1 MQNITSSTII
11 CPQCAGENQISVD
24 DRFIECV
31 FCNSAIYVD
40 KSKVVTHYVVSSNFN
55 QSTAEGNLRR
65 WMAGNFQVKD
75 LDKLAQI
82 SKVSFYYFPMW
93 YFKTLD
99 ISGDRI
105 YLQPATSTSISEIK
119 KISVPAG
126 NLKVFHKKEFNE
138 SEFMP
143 PDIYLTSAQ
152 KWLTDSGVNLTN
164 IKEASLVHIPF
175 FQFNYTH
182 NGSEFTALVESSSGK
197 VYANLWPKKSETP
210 FRALFGIGVALF
222 LIISILSIII
232 SAATFDSGSEV
243 TSGSIVFKMF
253 FYLLASVPL
262 IIIAFLIA
270 KKV

>member
-24 DRFIECV
+24 DRFIECT
-31 FCNSAIYVD
+31 FCSSAIYVD

-55 QSTAEGNLRR
+55 KDAAEGNLRR

-82 SKVSFYYFPMW
+82 SKLSFYYFPMW
-93 YFKTLD
+93 YFKTAD
-99 ISGDRI
+99 ASGDKI

-119 KISVPAG
+119 KISIPAG
-126 NLKVFHKKEFNE
+126 NLKVFHKKEFDE
-138 SEFMP
+138 KDFMT

-152 KWLTDSGVNLTN
+152 KWLTDSGVDLNST
-164 IKEASLVHIPF
+164 KEASLVHIPF
-175 FQFNYTH
+175 YQFTYVF
-182 NGSEFTALVESSSGK
+182 NGSEYTALVEASSGK

-210 FRALFGIGVALF
+210 YRMIFGIGVALY
-222 LIISILSIII
+222 LIISIAALII
-232 SAATFDSGSEV
+232 SAATFDSGGEV
-243 TSGSIVFKMF
+243 ASGSIIFKLF
-253 FYLLASVPL
+253 FYALASIPL
-262 IIIAFLIA
+262 FIIAFIIA